1 MKRILDNND
10 FPFFRLVQKIHVLEM
25 DIMNTISL
33 DIVNIPY
40 R

>member
-1 MKRILDNND
+1 MKRILNNND
-10 FPFFRLVQKIHVLEM
+10 FRFFRLVQKIHVLEM
-25 DIMNTISL
+25 DNMNSISL

>member
-1 MKRILDNND
+1 MIFL
-10 FPFFRLVQKIHVLEM
+10 FSFGTKIHALEM
-25 DIMNTISL
+25 DNMNTISL

>member
-1 MKRILDNND
+1 MILL
-10 FPFFRLVQKIHVLEM
+10 FFRLVQKIHVLEM